1 MQSTFEILFLIGNP
15 GEICRGEK
23 AFPRGN
29 LICCISG
36 TEGRRKLKFG
46 EVGFQVCQ
54 NFLSKKVSDLNA
66 LLNSSCSI
74 KIIL

>member
-1 MQSTFEILFLIGNP
+1 MQPIFEILFLIGNP
-15 GEICRGEK
+15 GEICWGEK
-23 AFPRGN
+23 AFLRGN
-29 LICCISG
+29 LICCISV
-36 TEGRRKLKFG
+36 TGRRKLKFG

-54 NFLSKKVSDLNA
+54 NFLSKKISDLNA